1 MTETGVGSGVLNRP
15 AARFVAIGLFL
26 MAFFTALWAS
36 WSLYGLSALLA
47 VALIVIFGAFAVIF
61 VINGVQLFRSAAGL
75 PLPVG
80 AEAQRRG
87 RILQVGFAVTFAS
100 EGVVIAI
107 VCALLA
113 INDGYAYFAPAIALV
128 VGLHFIPFGFLFRR
142 SIDFYIAAWAVI
154 WAIVGIWLIAS
165 QTLAAPLVASLVGVA
180 TACGTSAYGVYM
192 LRVKRAIMAAL
203 DESVHPASQQA
214 NARLRVQ

>member
-1 MTETGVGSGVLNRP
+1 MTETPIGIGVLNRP

-36 WSLYGLSALLA
+36 WSFYGLSAFLG

-61 VINGVQLFRSAAGL
+61 VINGVQLFRSAAQL
-75 PLPVG
+75 PLPAG
-80 AEAQRRG
+80 AESQRRG
-87 RILQVGFAVTFAS
+87 RALRVGFGVTFAS
-100 EGVVIAI
+100 EGVVIAV

-113 INDGYAYFAPAIALV
+113 INGGYAYFAPAIALV

-142 SIDFYIAAWAVI
+142 SIDFYIAAWVVL

-165 QTLAAPLVASLVGVA
+165 QILAAPLVASLVGAA

-203 DESVHPASQQA
+203 DESVHPVSPAS
-214 NARLRVQ
+214 